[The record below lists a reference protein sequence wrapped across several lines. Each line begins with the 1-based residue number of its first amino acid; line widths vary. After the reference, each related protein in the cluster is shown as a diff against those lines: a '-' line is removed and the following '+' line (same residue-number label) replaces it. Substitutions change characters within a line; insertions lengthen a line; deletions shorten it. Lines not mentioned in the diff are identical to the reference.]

1 MDQVMHKN
9 IFLLSYLSAPPL
21 SFFIPHKHQIFICFS
36 LFWGV
41 SPECPK
47 SPVLR
52 EGRPWSHPQTSPKQ
66 LPWVPVVCSCAGWE
80 AGVGQMLQGHLL
92 GVWDKSSRMP
102 VFQPL
107 LFTGTVSLV
116 PLKAPVRWDHPHPPP
131 RTTEEKGQSH

>member
-1 MDQVMHKN
+1 MHKN

-66 LPWVPVVCSCAGWE
+66 LPWVPVVVQLCWVGGWGGPD
-80 AGVGQMLQGHLL
+80 ASGTLTWNLGQIRQDASFPASVVHRDCQSGSSQGPCQVGSPT
-92 GVWDKSSRMP
+92 SSP
-102 VFQPL
+102 
-107 LFTGTVSLV
+107 
-116 PLKAPVRWDHPHPPP
+116 KDH
-131 RTTEEKGQSH
+131 